1 MARQA
6 SAGALARGLSV
17 DVDAMKPTVVMR
29 IIGNIMLYFLA
40 LAVAGYAI
48 LVYAL
53 MPLGAAVH
61 PDMRLTFLTHQVSI
75 YTHVFA
81 SSLALLAGPLQFSS
95 RFRQRHGQAHRWLGR
110 AYLGIGVLLGGL
122 SGLYLAAFAFGGI
135 AAKLGFT
142 CLALAWLYTG
152 VRAFLAIRRGA
163 VAAHRKWMVRNFALT
178 FAAVTLRIYMPL
190 TIMAGIPFATCYPFI
205 AWLCWIPNL
214 LVAETLFN
222 RAPNDSGKPN
232 WFGAWVPKRD
242 P

>member
-1 MARQA
+1 MA
-6 SAGALARGLSV
+6 
-17 DVDAMKPTVVMR
+17 VMR
-29 IIGNIMLYFLA
+29 IIGNITLYLLA

-61 PDMRLTFLTHQVSI
+61 PDMRLSFHTHQVGL

-95 RFRQRHGQAHRWLGR
+95 RFRQRYGRVHRWLGR

-152 VRAFLAIRRGA
+152 IRAFRAIRRGA
-163 VAAHRKWMVRNFALT
+163 VADHRRWMVRNFALT

-190 TIMAGIPFATCYPFI
+190 TILSGVPFATCYPFI
-205 AWLCWIPNL
+205 AWLCWVPNL
-214 LVAETLFN
+214 LVAEALFN
-222 RAPNDSGKPN
+222 RAPIDPGKPN
-232 WFGAWVPKRD
+232 HIGGSVLAKR
-242 P
+242 

>member
-1 MARQA
+1 M
-6 SAGALARGLSV
+6 V
-17 DVDAMKPTVVMR
+17 KM
-29 IIGNIMLYFLA
+29 IGNVLLYFLA

-48 LVYAL
+48 LAYVL
-53 MPLGAAVH
+53 LPLGAVVH
-61 PDMRLTFLTHQVSI
+61 PDMRLAFLTHQVGL

-95 RFRQRHGQAHRWLGR
+95 RFRQRYGRVHRWLGR

-135 AAKLGFT
+135 TARLGFA
-142 CLALAWLYTG
+142 CLALSWLYTG
-152 VRAFLAIRRGA
+152 MRAFLSIRRGA

-190 TIMAGIPFATCYPFI
+190 TIMSGIPFATCYPFI

-214 LVAETLFN
+214 LVAEALFN
-222 RAPNDSGKPN
+222 RAPRYPGRPDRLGGSVLSGQ
-232 WFGAWVPKRD
+232 
-242 P
+242 